1 MNNIQKAIISGIIC
15 NMIIWYELTLFGV
28 LTHIISDVL
37 FSSESSEYVKKIK
50 FLGSFAIGF
59 GFRPLGAF
67 VFGYIGDKYGRR
79 KILLASVILASISST
94 AIAVIPSAKKIGI
107 FSPILL
113 LFCRI
118 IQGMATGGET
128 SINSAF
134 LIEHS
139 SDKKNLGFLGSMKAF
154 SGALGSITCF
164 VMIAICKKLTGENYE
179 VWGWRLL
186 FYFSSIMGIIGF
198 LIRYIIEES
207 LAYKMHSRNKG
218 LFHSPFLELLK
229 KYKRAFMIAIG
240 LGIAQNAIV
249 YSTIMFYNISVKE
262 IILSGIDIKNVVR
275 IMVEIT
281 FGVSAVLLAT
291 LSDKVGRKN
300 VMIPTLIILACVS
313 LLVFPLLSYNNHY
326 IVMLTFLLISI
337 PIGASFGIYNSLIC
351 ELFPTKVRCT
361 GFSLAHNVSAGVFGG
376 ISPSIC
382 MWLIEKTETKF
393 ASGIYLTA
401 CALISLVSILQI
413 KDKDKK
419 VDW

>member
-1 MNNIQKAIISGIIC
+1 MNNIQKAILSGIIC
-15 NMIIWYELTLFGV
+15 NMIIWYELTLFGA
-28 LTHIISDVL
+28 LTHTISDVL
-37 FSSESSEYVKKIK
+37 FLSGSEYVKRIK

-94 AIAVIPSAKKIGI
+94 AIAVIPSAKEIGV

-113 LFCRI
+113 LVCRI

-139 SDKKNLGFLGSMKAF
+139 SDKKNLGFLGSIKVF

-164 VMIAICKKLTGENYE
+164 IMIAVCKKFTGENYE

-186 FYFSSIMGIIGF
+186 FYFCSVMGVIGF
-198 LIRYIIEES
+198 LIRYIMEES
-207 LAYKMHSRNKG
+207 LAYKMHSQS
-218 LFHSPFLELLK
+218 LFSSPFLEMIQ
-229 KYKRAFMIAIG
+229 KYKRVFIIAIG

-249 YSTIMFYNISVKE
+249 YSAIMFYNISVKGL
-262 IILSGIDIKNVVR
+262 ILSGIDIKNVVR

-281 FGVSAVLLAT
+281 FGISAVLLAA
-291 LSDKVGRKN
+291 LSDKIGRKN
-300 VMIPTLIILACVS
+300 VMIPTLITLACIS
-313 LLVFPLLSYNNHY
+313 LPVLPLLSCNSHY
-326 IVMLTFLLISI
+326 VVVLTFLSVSI
-337 PIGASFGIYNSLIC
+337 PIGGSFGVYNSLVC
-351 ELFPTKVRCT
+351 ELFPTRIRCT
-361 GFSLAHNVSAGVFGG
+361 GFSLAHNISAGIFGG

-382 MWLIEKTETKF
+382 MWLIEKAETKL
-393 ASGIYLTA
+393 AAGIYLIT
-401 CALISLVSILQI
+401 CALISLISILQI
-413 KDKDKK
+413 KNRDKK
-419 VDW
+419 IDW

>member
-1 MNNIQKAIISGIIC
+1 MNNIQKAILSGIIC
-15 NMIIWYELTLFGV
+15 NMIVWYELTLFGV
-28 LTHIISDVL
+28 LMHTISNVF
-37 FSSESSEYVKKIK
+37 FSSESEYVKKIK
-50 FLGSFAIGF
+50 FLVSFAIGF
-59 GFRPLGAF
+59 WFRPLGAF

-94 AIAVIPSAKKIGI
+94 AIAVIPSAKEIGI
-107 FSPILL
+107 FSSILL

-139 SDKKNLGFLGSMKAF
+139 NNKRNLGFLGSMKAF

-164 VMIAICKKLTGENYE
+164 IMIAVCKKFTGENYE

-207 LAYKMHSRNKG
+207 LAYKMHSQN
-218 LFHSPFLELLK
+218 LFHPPCIELLK
-229 KYKRAFMIAIG
+229 KYKRTLAIAIG
-240 LGIAQNAIV
+240 LGIAQNAIA
-249 YSTIMFYNISVKE
+249 YSAIMFYNTSVKG
-262 IILSGIDIKNVVR
+262 LVFLGIDIKNAVR
-275 IMVEIT
+275 IIVEAT

-291 LSDKVGRKN
+291 LSDKIGRKN
-300 VMIPTLIILACVS
+300 VMIPTLTTLACTS
-313 LLVFPLLSYNNHY
+313 LLVFPLLSHNNHY
-326 IVMLTFLLISI
+326 IVTFTFLLISI
-337 PIGASFGIYNSLIC
+337 PIGASFGIYNSLVC

-361 GFSLAHNVSAGVFGG
+361 GFSLAHNISAGVSGG
-376 ISPSIC
+376 ISPSVCI
-382 MWLIEKTETKF
+382 WLIEKAETKF
-393 ASGIYLTA
+393 AAGIYLA
-401 CALISLVSILQI
+401 ICALISLISVLQI
-413 KDKDKK
+413 KDNDKK